1 MYTTYDI
8 EIDNQTILSI
18 LMKQQS
24 KCFKLLPL
32 YEEGEEWEKP
42 LETLIL
48 EFLGMQGLFSN
59 LEELVTLVYKLE
71 GLKKLGKEVD
81 FFTYRR
87 TIFECCSLIDKI
99 KKQI

>member
-1 MYTTYDI
+1 
-8 EIDNQTILSI
+8 
-18 LMKQQS
+18 
-24 KCFKLLPL
+24 
-32 YEEGEEWEKP
+32 
-42 LETLIL
+42 
-48 EFLGMQGLFSN
+48 MQGLFSN